1 MIVTV
6 KDLLIKYKDYKDPYG
21 KIKREVDK
29 KNIFPLVKGIYETD
43 EKTPGYYLS
52 SYIYGPSYL
61 SFQYALSYHGLIP
74 ERVVSYT
81 NATFGKNKRKK
92 YENKFGL
99 YLYRDIPKTAY
110 PYGIKVEIINNY
122 SISVAIAEKAICDML
137 YISMPQKNI
146 KEIEH
151 LLFEDLRIDYDEFY
165 NLNFEKM
172 LFMAKHYKSKNM
184 RLLEKLL
191 KKGGKDDNH

>member
-1 MIVTV
+1 MVVTIN
-6 KDLLIKYKDYKDPYG
+6 DLLIKYKDYKDPYG

-29 KNIFPLVKGIYETD
+29 NNIFPLVKGIYETD

-74 ERVVSYT
+74 ERVVVYT
-81 NATFGKNKRKK
+81 NATFGKNKKK
-92 YENKFGL
+92 EYKNKFGL
-99 YLYRDIPKTAY
+99 YLYRDIPKSAY

-122 SISVAIAEKAICDML
+122 SISIATPEKAICDML
-137 YISMPQKNI
+137 YITSPHNNI
-146 KEIEH
+146 KELEV
-151 LLFEDLRIDYDEFY
+151 LLFEDLRIGYDDFY
-165 NLNFEKM
+165 NLNFENM
-172 LFMAKHYKSKNM
+172 LFIARKYKSKNI

-191 KKGGKDDNH
+191 EKGWKNDNN